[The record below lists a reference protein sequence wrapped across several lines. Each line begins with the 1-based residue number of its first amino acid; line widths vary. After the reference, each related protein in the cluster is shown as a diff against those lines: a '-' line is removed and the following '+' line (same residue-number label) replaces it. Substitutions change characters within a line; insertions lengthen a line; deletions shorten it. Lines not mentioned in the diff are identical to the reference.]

1 MNAFIKFNKGL
12 FKMSTPVRLWLLAL
26 IAVNFIGPL
35 FYLQRLEAQVVLVMM
50 FVSMMLM
57 TGLTALT
64 GFTRII
70 GAGHFVWIPML
81 IWIWTRLGDIP
92 TDDWFGLWIRALMV
106 LNGISL
112 IIDTI
117 DVKRYFA
124 GDREEMVKGLENTA
138 LQT

>member
-12 FKMSTPVRLWLLAL
+12 LKMSTPVRLWLIMLVTVNLAL
-26 IAVNFIGPL
+26 PL
-35 FYLQRLEAQVVLVMM
+35 FFLQRLEAQIVVGTM

-57 TGLTALT
+57 TLLTALT
-64 GFTRII
+64 GFSRII

-81 IWIWTRLGDIP
+81 IWIWTRLGEIP
-92 TDDWFGLWIRALMV
+92 ADDLFGLWIRALMI

-112 IIDTI
+112 IIDAV
-117 DVKRYFA
+117 DVKRYIQ
-124 GDREEMVKGLENTA
+124 GDREEMVKELEGAA

>member
-12 FKMSTPVRLWLLAL
+12 LKISTPVRLWLIMLVT
-26 IAVNFIGPL
+26 VNLVLPL
-35 FYLQRLEAQVVLVMM
+35 FFLQRLEAQIVVGTM

-57 TGLTALT
+57 TGLTALA

-81 IWIWTRLGDIP
+81 IWIWTRLGEIP
-92 TDDWFGLWIRALMV
+92 ADDLFGLWIRALII

-112 IIDTI
+112 IIDAV
-117 DVKRYFA
+117 DVKRYIQ
-124 GDREEMVKGLENTA
+124 GDREEMVKELERTA

>member
-12 FKMSTPVRLWLLAL
+12 LKMSTPVRLWLLMLVTANL
-26 IAVNFIGPL
+26 VIPL
-35 FYLQRLEAQVVLVMM
+35 FFLQRLEAQIVVGTM

-57 TGLTALT
+57 TGLTALA

-81 IWIWTRLGDIP
+81 IWIWTRLGEIP
-92 TDDWFGLWIRALMV
+92 ADDRFGLWIRSLMI

-112 IIDTI
+112 IIDVA
-117 DVKRYFA
+117 DVKRYIQ
-124 GDREEMVKGLENTA
+124 GDREEMVKELERTA
-138 LQT
+138 LHT

>member
-1 MNAFIKFNKGL
+1 
-12 FKMSTPVRLWLLAL
+12 MSTPVRLWLIMLVT
-26 IAVNFIGPL
+26 VNLVLPL
-35 FYLQRLEAQVVLVMM
+35 FFLQRLEAQIVVGTM

-81 IWIWTRLGDIP
+81 IWIWPRLGEIP
-92 TDDWFGLWIRALMV
+92 ADDLFGLWIRSLMIF
-106 LNGISL
+106 NGISL
-112 IIDTI
+112 IIDVA
-117 DVKRYFA
+117 DVKRYIG
-124 GDREEMVKGLENTA
+124 GDREEMVKELERTA